1 MFWYWYKLTCWFK
14 HVIHKSRTQVI
25 EIFKCHW
32 ANTMLCKV
40 SNFTCVKLWRHTS
53 LVLWITYFLH
63 CNWYLFV
70 LWIFLLWITCFSSLY
85 LKTVKKNY
93 IAKCDSVEG
102 LFIDYFCLIIWYS
115 TWSCLS
121 CYYFCKG
128 KNGVYK
134 PLFFKTFH
142 SVF

>member
-1 MFWYWYKLTCWFK
+1 MQQIYRRALMPKCDFNKGQYTYDVHENWP
-14 HVIHKSRTQVI
+14 
-25 EIFKCHW
+25 IFKTPH
-32 ANTMLCKV
+32 CKV
-40 SNFTCVKLWRHTS
+40 NNFICVKLGTHTS
-53 LVLWITYFLH
+53 FVLWITYFLH

-121 CYYFCKG
+121 CYYFSKG